1 MALGKG
7 YKNMLGIDESEE
19 SNTSEKSVSKSK
31 NTSRS
36 TNSSKTKAS
45 SSKTKAET
53 DKKSSVTGE
62 ILLKINDIEPNKL
75 QPRKDFNEDA
85 LADLADSIKKYG
97 VIEPLVVSKKGK
109 SYQIVAGERRWRA
122 ARMAGLK
129 EVPVI
134 VREFSEKETMEVA
147 LIENLQREDLNP
159 IEEALAYQSLIDEYN
174 LKQDEV
180 AERVSKGRSTIT
192 NALRLLKLSDKVK
205 QMLIDDMITT
215 GHARCLLAIEDED
228 VQYSTAQIIF
238 DEGISVRDTEQLVK
252 SVNNVVARKAS
263 GESESSVSPT
273 TDAIEAIVRE
283 LSEKLKTTLGSKV
296 TIKPKGN
303 KGKIEIEYTSADD
316 LERIVHIINTGAN
329 L

>member
-97 VIEPLVVSKKGK
+97 VI
-109 SYQIVAGERRWRA
+109 
-122 ARMAGLK
+122 
-129 EVPVI
+129 
-134 VREFSEKETMEVA
+134 
-147 LIENLQREDLNP
+147 
-159 IEEALAYQSLIDEYN
+159 
-174 LKQDEV
+174 
-180 AERVSKGRSTIT
+180 
-192 NALRLLKLSDKVK
+192 
-205 QMLIDDMITT
+205 
-215 GHARCLLAIEDED
+215 
-228 VQYSTAQIIF
+228 
-238 DEGISVRDTEQLVK
+238 
-252 SVNNVVARKAS
+252 
-263 GESESSVSPT
+263 
-273 TDAIEAIVRE
+273 
-283 LSEKLKTTLGSKV
+283 
-296 TIKPKGN
+296 
-303 KGKIEIEYTSADD
+303 
-316 LERIVHIINTGAN
+316 
-329 L
+329 